1 MENDVNYATLVFSGS
16 SPPVTK
22 DAETENVV
30 YTEVKRT
37 KEETPKNIPATTED
51 ISAVCEDA
59 ASPKYTSYK
68 QATAALGLLCILLL
82 AGLITLCVLYIKYV
96 SKYTSILALYTNESM
111 TNKILQADK
120 AALEKEKEDLTAQR
134 DQFES
139 TLRFI
144 IQFENFPVREYCTL
158 TNNEVHCE
166 PCKMNWIQNGT
177 SCYFFWM
184 DPAPWLTWGESQ
196 TRCTENKG
204 HLVVID
210 TIEEQE
216 FITQHISFY
225 YDQYH
230 GYWIGLSKNNNTWIW
245 ITGAALENAGYWTAT
260 PTPTDLRDCVL
271 SKPISNLKNWE
282 ANKCRM
288 LNRYIC
294 EVKVLVWPSQNET
307 ATTLQNL

>member
-51 ISAVCEDA
+51 ISAVCD
-59 ASPKYTSYK
+59 
-68 QATAALGLLCILLL
+68 
-82 AGLITLCVLYIKYV
+82 IKYV